1 MNDRINKKLNHND
14 SVNNNNNTN
23 TSTFSNYD
31 DSIVK
36 LVIKGDEQNET
47 NTSNNNLRDA
57 NSKKRMPSLFEQ
69 QRLILKS
76 LYEIRRCR
84 INNRDVC
91 IFQIKI
97 I

>member
-1 MNDRINKKLNHND
+1 MNHND
-14 SVNNNNNTN
+14 SVNNNNNA
-23 TSTFSNYD
+23 STFSNYD
-31 DSIVK
+31 DPIVK
-36 LVIKGDEQNET
+36 LVIKEDEQNET

-84 INNRDVC
+84 INNRDVS
-91 IFQIKI
+91 F
-97 I
+97 